1 MFSMNAPRFF
11 LIPISLLLVF
21 AACKQNAVKKIEKV
35 SIDSAAYL
43 APVPGNIPK
52 QEFDRYFNAVQDY
65 YIHNL
70 VDKGFNGGILVAKK
84 GHVIFEAYH
93 GFFNLKKKDSLTP
106 HSPFHLASVSKTFTA
121 MAALKLVE
129 MGKLNLDDDIK
140 KFFPGF
146 PYDNVTIKL
155 LLSHRSG
162 LPNYIYFMQRLGWN
176 TRQYCSNEDVL
187 SYLIQFK
194 PPITNHAGTHFEYC
208 NTNYALLG
216 LIIEKASGKSYADFL
231 QTTFFTPLHMNDTYV
246 FNMTDS
252 AKGMPSYLG
261 RRLQRLTFLDTGFG
275 DKNIYSTPSDLL
287 KWDQCMYTN
296 EIFSKQ
302 TLDEAYTPY
311 SNEKPGIRNYGYG
324 WRMNVYPDGRKI
336 IYHNGWWH
344 GNNAVFIRMIQDSA
358 TIIVLGN
365 KFNPYIY
372 KSKKMAEIFEPTS
385 VMEDDE
391 KGPTPQGN
399 NYNTESSDSA
409 AYAKKIHH
417 TAKTIRVK
425 KIRRRKR

>member
-21 AACKQNAVKKIEKV
+21 AACKQKAVKKIEKV

-146 PYDNVTIKL
+146 PYDNVTI
-155 LLSHRSG
+155 
-162 LPNYIYFMQRLGWN
+162 
-176 TRQYCSNEDVL
+176 
-187 SYLIQFK
+187 
-194 PPITNHAGTHFEYC
+194 
-208 NTNYALLG
+208 
-216 LIIEKASGKSYADFL
+216 
-231 QTTFFTPLHMNDTYV
+231 
-246 FNMTDS
+246 
-252 AKGMPSYLG
+252 
-261 RRLQRLTFLDTGFG
+261 
-275 DKNIYSTPSDLL
+275 
-287 KWDQCMYTN
+287 
-296 EIFSKQ
+296 
-302 TLDEAYTPY
+302 
-311 SNEKPGIRNYGYG
+311 
-324 WRMNVYPDGRKI
+324 
-336 IYHNGWWH
+336 
-344 GNNAVFIRMIQDSA
+344 
-358 TIIVLGN
+358 
-365 KFNPYIY
+365 
-372 KSKKMAEIFEPTS
+372 
-385 VMEDDE
+385 
-391 KGPTPQGN
+391 
-399 NYNTESSDSA
+399 
-409 AYAKKIHH
+409 
-417 TAKTIRVK
+417 
-425 KIRRRKR
+425 